1 MLFAFFMDTF
11 EVGRLN
17 ECMAELIQHG
27 IGGRN
32 TTAFAPEITLLSR
45 IIYYTC
51 SLVSFG
57 RTPGQAFCDFTLSG
71 SITSESS
78 NKGQKELV
86 RKLQRS
92 DMVTIAFLYS
102 VLPYLLQRKDKIYSQ
117 LSFMLH
123 VLTSPED
130 GLSPPLP
137 GSTNNTST
145 NNPLNTNPITTETEA
160 NTNATTAPV
169 SDNEILLDSYF
180 SQFLRAVC
188 SSVASI
194 STNQNDRMETFYKY
208 AADIH
213 RMLFLHYGRYEN
225 MLQRLMSVMYFICIN
240 SLRYLVIWSCR

>member
-1 MLFAFFMDTF
+1 MLFAFFMDGF

-17 ECMAELIQHG
+17 ECMTELIQHG

-32 TTAFAPEITLLSR
+32 TTTFAPEITLLSR

-71 SITSESS
+71 SIANESGG
-78 NKGQKELV
+78 NDKKELV

-102 VLPYLLQRKDKIYSQ
+102 VLPYLLQRKDKIYGQ
-117 LSFMLH
+117 LSFMYH
-123 VLTSPED
+123 VLTSPEE
-130 GLSPPLP
+130 GLS
-137 GSTNNTST
+137 TNITENSSPSNTSPNVT
-145 NNPLNTNPITTETEA
+145 GIETDP
-160 NTNATTAPV
+160 NATTI
-169 SDNEILLDSYF
+169 SSNGNEVPLDSFF
-180 SQFLRAVC
+180 SQFLRAVS

-213 RMLFLHYGRYEN
+213 RMLFLHYGRYN
-225 MLQRLMSVMYFICIN
+225 DIP
-240 SLRYLVIWSCR
+240 

>member
-1 MLFAFFMDTF
+1 MLFAFFMDGF

-17 ECMAELIQHG
+17 ECMTELIQHG

-32 TTAFAPEITLLSR
+32 TTTFAPEITLLSR

-71 SITSESS
+71 SIANESGG
-78 NKGQKELV
+78 NDKKELV

-102 VLPYLLQRKDKIYSQ
+102 VLPYLLQRKDKIYGQ
-117 LSFMLH
+117 LSFMHH
-123 VLTSPED
+123 VLSSPEE
-130 GLSPPLP
+130 GLSPPIP
-137 GSTNNTST
+137 VNTNNTENSSEST
-145 NNPLNTNPITTETEA
+145 NITGTETDP
-160 NTNATTAPV
+160 NATTIP
-169 SDNEILLDSYF
+169 SNGNEVPLDSYF

-213 RMLFLHYGRYEN
+213 RMLFLHYGRYN
-225 MLQRLMSVMYFICIN
+225 DIL
-240 SLRYLVIWSCR
+240 